1 MRYGF
6 TELKKGLNLT
16 ASLPPSPT
24 SPVHSPSAG
33 LFAGL
38 SLEGTVLVERKEANA
53 HFYGQPIPALDLLTG
68 KVPAPEAASALYEV
82 IEAAEAV
89 DESGVGQA
97 SYIPT
102 AEGGYTATST
112 QQGQGQQAYGGGAG
126 VGGASAGGEAP
137 YEVPAGAMS
146 TTSTAAATASTA
158 TTSGGGEKGN
168 KTVFDADQP

>member
-1 MRYGF
+1 M
-6 TELKKGLNLT
+6 
-16 ASLPPSPT
+16 
-24 SPVHSPSAG
+24 
-33 LFAGL
+33 
-38 SLEGTVLVERKEANA
+38 ERKEANA

-102 AEGGYTATST
+102 AEGGYAST
-112 QQGQGQQAYGGGAG
+112 QQGQAQGQQTYGGGAAGGGAG
-126 VGGASAGGEAP
+126 VSAGGAP
-137 YEVPAGAMS
+137 YEVPAGAAPAGS
-146 TTSTAAATASTA
+146 AGAGGAAAAP
-158 TTSGGGEKGN
+158 TSGEKGN